1 MIMKNSNRVIS
12 IRNLTF
18 FIVSGSIMTACSF
31 MEWQLHPVPITPLS
45 EAQLKFLGVGTMT
58 ERGLQLDLDAVF
70 FDVDKATL
78 RPEGLRKLDEF
89 VNSIQQNGARV
100 VYIEGHTDNTGD
112 ASYNQQ
118 LSEQRAQKVRD
129 ALIVKG
135 IAAQRLVA
143 RGYGE
148 TKPKADN
155 STKAGRSQNRRVE
168 ILISND
174 LAGAKMPIV
183 SGSGCG
189 THPFLSWKTCDSP
202 PAERF

>member
-1 MIMKNSNRVIS
+1 MKKSNCIIFV
-12 IRNLTF
+12 RNVAILIF
-18 FIVSGSIMTACSF
+18 SGATMVACSF
-31 MEWQLHPVPITPLS
+31 MEWQPQPVPITPLS

-58 ERGLQLDLDAVF
+58 ERGLRLDLDAVF

-78 RPEGLRKLDEF
+78 RQTGLRKLDEF
-89 VNSIQQNGARV
+89 VTSIQENGARI

-118 LSEQRAQKVRD
+118 LSEQRANTIRE
-129 ALIVKG
+129 ALIAKG

-148 TKPKADN
+148 TQPKADN
-155 STKAGRSQNRRVE
+155 ATKAGRQQNRRVE

-174 LAGAKMPIV
+174 SVGSKMPIV
-183 SGSGCG
+183 SGGACN
-189 THPFLSWKTCDSP
+189 THPFLSWRRCDSP